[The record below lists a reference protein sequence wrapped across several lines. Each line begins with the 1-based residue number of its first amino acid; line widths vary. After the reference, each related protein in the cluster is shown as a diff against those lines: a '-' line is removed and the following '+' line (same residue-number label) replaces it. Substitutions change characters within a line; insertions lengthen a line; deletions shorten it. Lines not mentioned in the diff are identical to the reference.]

1 MKQEDLMTALGLVNE
16 RFIAEAEQLA
26 QTHTI
31 NQETDSE
38 WVEIPLERTNTMT
51 TKRQLWKKIAAG
63 TAVAAA
69 IGGIVLGSGYW
80 RHDQNSMPNADSQT
94 GNLPGIP
101 SESSQQTDDSSQSGY
116 VDLEDEKDK
125 IENLPTVLDVQFDG
139 YTAHEKPWSMFE
151 FQYTLDENYLYLWD
165 GERRNAYSSTLKS
178 FKARSIKFN
187 LKTGRLEYL
196 CETPGCAHDLN
207 LSPDCANQKNHF
219 YDYIT
224 RDGLYMVIKD
234 TLWLV
239 TGDLSGDEKTKI
251 WTNTFYTDYCKEVA
265 PDYSNG
271 FNFIIRGDILHL
283 FCYNWYYSVNLLTLE
298 QTEPIVV
305 SDSQIVALDV
315 CGDYLWYATQDWELF
330 CWQLSTGEKK
340 KIADMALRVACIGD
354 KVYYARGGQQD
365 GTLTR
370 CNPDGSDPQLL
381 LEHISNSFYVT
392 EQSIYYTN
400 GAQNP
405 KQGAFRCDLDGQNV
419 REIKLELKYT
429 ASDAYQPNE
438 VYMGQFVSDPTCNY
452 IFLLDRGNSESAL
465 FAIPKDSTEAVGF
478 SLYS

>member
-1 MKQEDLMTALGLVNE
+1 MKHEYLLTALGLLDE
-16 RFIAEAEQLA
+16 RFITEAEQLA
-26 QTHTI
+26 KPLHQDEK
-31 NQETDSE
+31 QENG
-38 WVEIPLERTNTMT
+38 WIEIPLERVSRMEVKANRRRRITAWIT
-51 TKRQLWKKIAAG
+51 IAA
-63 TAVAAA
+63 AFC
-69 IGGIVLGSGYW
+69 GIVAGSVYW
-80 RHDQNSMPNADSQT
+80 MHAQRDTPNADSQA
-94 GNLPGIP
+94 GNPLGIP
-101 SESSQQTDDSSQSGY
+101 TDSSLQTDESSQSGY
-116 VDLEDEKDK
+116 VDIEDEKDK

-151 FQYTLDENYLYLWD
+151 YQYTLDENYLYLWD
-165 GERRNAYSSTLKS
+165 GESDAYSGEIKSTY
-178 FKARSIKFN
+178 ARSIRFN
-187 LKTGRLEYL
+187 LRTGRLEYL
-196 CETPGCAHDLN
+196 CETPGCTHDLN
-207 LSPDCANQKNHF
+207 LSPDCANQKKHS
-219 YDYIT
+219 YDFIT

-251 WTNTFYTDYCKEVA
+251 WTNTFCTDYCKEVA

-271 FNFIIRGDILHL
+271 FHFIIRGDILHL
-283 FCYNWYYSVNLLTLE
+283 FCYNWYYSVNLQTME
-298 QTEPIVV
+298 QTDPIVV
-305 SDSQIVALDV
+305 SDSQIIALDV

-340 KIADMALRVACIGD
+340 KIADMAMRVACIGD

-365 GTLTR
+365 GTLTC

-392 EQSIYYTN
+392 EKSIYYTN

-419 REIKLELKYT
+419 REIKLELDYT

-452 IFLLDRGNSESAL
+452 IFLLDRGNTESAL